1 MSRLPQ
7 HDQLRLTDA
16 DMAAGSL
23 PGLIDQRRLQEE
35 ASPASGTRRSRPSSG
50 IFPWLA
56 IPGHRKVFVRRA
68 EERFLS
74 QHTYRDGERVRP
86 S

>member
-1 MSRLPQ
+1 VSRLSH
-7 HDQLRLTDA
+7 HDQLRLTDG
-16 DMAAGSL
+16 DSAAGLL
-23 PGLIDQRRLQEE
+23 PSLIDQRPLQEE
-35 ASPASGTRRSRPSSG
+35 LGVGHATVEA
-50 IFPWLA
+50 IFRQFPVVA

-68 EERFLS
+68 DVERFLS